1 MSIKKQISI
10 INNEIKDH
18 AELVAV
24 SKTRSIEDINEA
36 YNQGQKKFGENRVQ
50 EIVDKFNKL
59 PKDIE
64 WHMIGHLQK
73 NKVKYISEFISLIHS
88 LDRLSLANEIDKN
101 GKKHDKSID
110 CLIQIKISKEESKF
124 GLNIDE
130 LHSFYNEVK
139 MFKNINIRGLMGMA
153 TYTDDKEL
161 VNNEF
166 KKMKKLF
173 EKMKSIDSN
182 IKILVTNTGNGK
194 DTFKLTKEL
203 EEGLTLYLTE
213 TYFELEP
220 QETKEINTQGLET
233 KSNSDYDAVFE
244 VKSVGNDNVSAD
256 IILKVKGNSD
266 SNSNSSLN
274 GNLFI
279 LTVGAIVF
287 SMLLTEKRKR

>member
-182 IKILVTNTGNGK
+182 IKILSIGMSDDYSLAIKNG
-194 DTFKLTKEL
+194 
-203 EEGLTLYLTE
+203 
-213 TYFELEP
+213 
-220 QETKEINTQGLET
+220 
-233 KSNSDYDAVFE
+233 SNMIR
-244 VKSVGNDNVSAD
+244 VGSK
-256 IILKVKGNSD
+256 IFG
-266 SNSNSSLN
+266 
-274 GNLFI
+274 
-279 LTVGAIVF
+279 
-287 SMLLTEKRKR
+287 KRNY

>member
-1 MSIKKQISI
+1 MSIEKQISK
-10 INNEIKDH
+10 INKEIKDQ
-18 AELVAV
+18 AELIAV

-130 LHSFYNEVK
+130 LDSFYNEVK
-139 MFKNINIRGLMGMA
+139 MFKNINIIGLMGMA
-153 TYTDDKEL
+153 TFTNDKMLINDEFQEMGRL
-161 VNNEF
+161 F
-166 KKMKKLF
+166 KKMKA
-173 EKMKSIDSN
+173 IDSN
-182 IKILVTNTGNGK
+182 FKILSIGMSDDYLIGIQNG
-194 DTFKLTKEL
+194 
-203 EEGLTLYLTE
+203 
-213 TYFELEP
+213 
-220 QETKEINTQGLET
+220 
-233 KSNSDYDAVFE
+233 SNMIR
-244 VKSVGNDNVSAD
+244 VGSK
-256 IILKVKGNSD
+256 IFG
-266 SNSNSSLN
+266 
-274 GNLFI
+274 
-279 LTVGAIVF
+279 
-287 SMLLTEKRKR
+287 KRNY

>member
-1 MSIKKQISI
+1 MSIENQISK
-10 INNEIKDH
+10 INKEIKEQ
-18 AELVAV
+18 AELIAV

-153 TYTDDKEL
+153 SYTDDKEL

-182 IKILVTNTGNGK
+182 IKILSIGMSDDYSLAIKNG
-194 DTFKLTKEL
+194 
-203 EEGLTLYLTE
+203 
-213 TYFELEP
+213 
-220 QETKEINTQGLET
+220 
-233 KSNSDYDAVFE
+233 SNMIR
-244 VKSVGNDNVSAD
+244 VGSK
-256 IILKVKGNSD
+256 IFG
-266 SNSNSSLN
+266 
-274 GNLFI
+274 
-279 LTVGAIVF
+279 
-287 SMLLTEKRKR
+287 KRNY

>member
-1 MSIKKQISI
+1 MSIEKQISK
-10 INNEIKDH
+10 INKEIKEK
-18 AELVAV
+18 AELIAV

-130 LHSFYNEVK
+130 LDSFYNEVK
-139 MFKNINIRGLMGMA
+139 MFKNINIIGLMGMA
-153 TYTDDKEL
+153 TFTNDKMLINDEFQEMGRL
-161 VNNEF
+161 F
-166 KKMKKLF
+166 KKMKA
-173 EKMKSIDSN
+173 IDSN
-182 IKILVTNTGNGK
+182 FKILSIGMSDDYLIGIQNG
-194 DTFKLTKEL
+194 
-203 EEGLTLYLTE
+203 
-213 TYFELEP
+213 
-220 QETKEINTQGLET
+220 
-233 KSNSDYDAVFE
+233 SNMIR
-244 VKSVGNDNVSAD
+244 VGSK
-256 IILKVKGNSD
+256 IFG
-266 SNSNSSLN
+266 
-274 GNLFI
+274 
-279 LTVGAIVF
+279 
-287 SMLLTEKRKR
+287 KRNY